1 MSVRLATAADVPAIL
16 AMAEAFVRESDYG
29 MTFDSE
35 RSADYLA
42 LLLQQPDVL
51 VLIGDDGQAGIIAT
65 VASDWCAQPVC
76 YVEKLF
82 LMPASRGSGIA
93 RALVAAV
100 VEFARQHQCS
110 HVFATA
116 TAGMGE
122 NVGRLFTN
130 LFRKFAFDECGPVLF
145 RKL

>member
-1 MSVRLATAADVPAIL
+1 MSVRLATADDIPAVL
-16 AMAEAFVRESDYG
+16 AMAEAFVGESDYG
-29 MTFDSE
+29 MVFDSE

-82 LMPASRGSGIA
+82 VMPEARGSGVA
-93 RALVAAV
+93 RALVAAA
-100 VEFARQHQCS
+100 VEFARQHHCS
-110 HVFATA
+110 HIFATA
-116 TAGMGE
+116 TAGMGD
-122 NVGRLFTN
+122 NVGRLFSN
-130 LFRKFAFDECGPVLF
+130 LFRKFAFNDCGPVLF
-145 RKL
+145 RKI